1 MNLMLNGEP
10 VETSAATAAEL
21 VREHVGAQGRVA
33 VVVNDVVVPAA
44 AHAATRLNAGDR
56 VEFLI
61 FAGGG

>member
-10 VETSAATAAEL
+10 AETSALTVAEL

-33 VVVNDVVVPAA
+33 VVLNDAVVPAA
-44 AHAATRLNAGDR
+44 SQAATRLSAGDR
-56 VEFLI
+56 VELLV